1 MATTHGDI
9 LHAAAH
15 LAANRAAGRL
25 GVHSRYVADHD
36 VLGGAVVLVAEA
48 VPAALDATLA
58 TATVTLVTV
67 ISFWLARESSSYLD
81 CDHVV
86 TAVVPD

>member
-1 MATTHGDI
+1 MPDQAKKGNTHGDI

-15 LAANRAAGRL
+15 LAANRAARRL

-48 VPAALDATLA
+48 VPAALDATP
-58 TATVTLVTV
+58 ATV
-67 ISFWLARESSSYLD
+67 R
-81 CDHVV
+81 
-86 TAVVPD
+86 

>member
-1 MATTHGDI
+1 MSGENQANISSRVATIAHGDV

-15 LAANRAAGRL
+15 LAANRAASRL

-48 VPAALDATLA
+48 VPAALDATP
-58 TATVTLVTV
+58 ATV
-67 ISFWLARESSSYLD
+67 R
-81 CDHVV
+81 
-86 TAVVPD
+86 

>member
-1 MATTHGDI
+1 MAIRSSNSVFVAHGDV

-15 LAANRAAGRL
+15 LAPNRAARRL

-48 VPAALDATLA
+48 VPAALDSTPATVRLA
-58 TATVTLVTV
+58 TVL
-67 ISFWLARESSSYLD
+67 R
-81 CDHVV
+81 
-86 TAVVPD
+86 